1 MTYRAPETMTL
12 PAALPERTERRD
24 VSRFVIA
31 YLLLTCAF
39 PSNLTISALGSVGK
53 PSTLCGLLALAW
65 WLLYQLQRTNPTRA
79 GRQMVRTAM
88 AVFLG
93 VALAS
98 YALAM
103 LHGVPA
109 PETSPAD
116 SGLIRL
122 AGWAG
127 IFLLVND
134 GIASQQTLTKVL
146 RALVWVG
153 SGTALLGLLQFATG
167 SSLVDWISLPGFS
180 AATELTGVQSRGGF
194 IRAAGLASHPL
205 EYGVVLVT
213 TLPVAISLAVTDR
226 ARSWLLRWLPPAVIS
241 FAAVMSVS
249 RSALASF
256 AVAVAAL
263 IPAWPKKLRR
273 GAMVLAVVLAA
284 AMYVLT
290 PGMLGTLRGLF
301 TVGTADPSIS
311 SRTSAY
317 TTAFGMLANNP
328 VIGRGFGTFLP
339 DYVIVDNQYLG
350 ILVELGFLGLF
361 SFLALIACALIAAW
375 RARRLAATPGPQQ
388 TAQAVLASIAA
399 IAVTY
404 AFFDALSFTMSAN
417 LLFVM
422 LGIAGAQW
430 RLARMPQ
437 SIPPTTNHTADRA

>member
-1 MTYRAPETMTL
+1 
-12 PAALPERTERRD
+12 
-24 VSRFVIA
+24 
-31 YLLLTCAF
+31 
-39 PSNLTISALGSVGK
+39 
-53 PSTLCGLLALAW
+53 
-65 WLLYQLQRTNPTRA
+65 
-79 GRQMVRTAM
+79 M

-93 VALAS
+93 TALAS

-109 PETSPAD
+109 PESSPAD

-134 GIASQQTLTKVL
+134 GFASRQSLTKVL
-146 RALVWVG
+146 RTLVWVG

-180 AATELTGVQSRGGF
+180 PATEMTGVQSRGGF
-194 IRAAGLASHPL
+194 IRAAGMASHPL
-205 EYGVVLVT
+205 EYGVILVA
-213 TLPVAISLAVTDR
+213 TLPVAIALAVTDR
-226 ARSWLLRWLPPAVIS
+226 TRGWFLRWLPPAVIA
-241 FAAVMSVS
+241 FAAVLSVS
-249 RSALASF
+249 RSALAAF

-263 IPAWPKKLRR
+263 IPSWPRKVRR
-273 GAMVLAVVLAA
+273 GAVLLAVVLAGA
-284 AMYVLT
+284 IYVLA

-317 TTAFGMLANNP
+317 ATAFGMLGNNP

-361 SFLALIACALIAAW
+361 SFLALVLCGLIAAW
-375 RARRLAATPGPQQ
+375 RTRKLDTAPAVQQ

-399 IAVTY
+399 LAVTY
-404 AFFDALSFTMSAN
+404 AFFDALSFVMSAN
-417 LLFVM
+417 LMFVM
-422 LGIAGAQW
+422 LGLAGAMW
-430 RLARMPQ
+430 RLARTRQGAPD
-437 SIPPTTNHTADRA
+437 TTDSSTVSL